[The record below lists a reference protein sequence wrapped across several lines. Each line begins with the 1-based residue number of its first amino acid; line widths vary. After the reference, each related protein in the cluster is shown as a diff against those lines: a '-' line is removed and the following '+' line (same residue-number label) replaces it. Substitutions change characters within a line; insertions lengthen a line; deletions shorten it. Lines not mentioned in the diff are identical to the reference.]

1 MTSTNK
7 KTESE
12 RKMEPSDLLS
22 GAFILAII
30 GFVVLVLFGAFA
42 QVVPAGN
49 VGITDYFGVVGE
61 QELPSGWHWK
71 SPLVAIVPMTIQT
84 QELKET
90 STVPSEEGLLVTLET
105 SILYRLEPETVN
117 ELYRNVGLEYP
128 EVIIQPQLKSV
139 IREVTARYEAKA
151 LYTTGREQITK
162 DIFNALQP
170 LLVERGIIL
179 ETVLLRD
186 LGLPTKVTE
195 AIEAKLEAEQEA
207 EQMQF
212 VLQKEEIEA
221 DRKIV
226 EAQGIKES
234 QDIIDT
240 TLTERYLQYLWIQTL
255 NENPNVMYIATE
267 AGLPLFKEIGG

>member
-1 MTSTNK
+1 
-7 KTESE
+7 
-12 RKMEPSDLLS
+12 MEPSDFLGLGFAVFIVLL
-22 GAFILAII
+22 
-30 GFVVLVLFGAFA
+30 VVALVLGAFA
-42 QVVPAGN
+42 QIVPAGN

-61 QELPSGWHWK
+61 QELSSGWHWK
-71 SPLVAIVPMTIQT
+71 SPLIAIVPMTVQT

-105 SILYRLEPETVN
+105 SILYRLEPETVDK
-117 ELYRNVGLEYP
+117 LYRTVGLDYP

-162 DIFNALQP
+162 DIFNALHP
-170 LLVERGIIL
+170 LLIERGIIL

-207 EQMQF
+207 EQMLF
-212 VLQKEEIEA
+212 TLQKEEIEA
-221 DRKIV
+221 ERKVV

-234 QDIIDT
+234 QDIINK